1 MLCSLKD
8 FIEIVFY
15 NRSVLW
21 HNLQRLHNYCYEG
34 ASVMHVTASKFVT
47 GIMRLFLLRKFEKA
61 PLRNFVAGNAA
72 GFE

>member
-1 MLCSLKD
+1 
-8 FIEIVFY
+8 
-15 NRSVLW
+15 
-21 HNLQRLHNYCYEG
+21 
-34 ASVMHVTASKFVT
+34 MHVTASKFVT